1 MILYLSYLCV
11 ADYFGLSVKTFEK
24 DFSATDIIQKNIF
37 GKMGLLKV
45 GF

>member
-1 MILYLSYLCV
+1 MILYLNYLCV

-24 DFSATDIIQKNIF
+24 DLSATDSIRKNIF
-37 GKMGLLKV
+37 GKIGLLKV